1 MAACTQLYG
10 QACCSGGTPL
20 LGSLELPAA
29 QKNNVQLML
38 TYNYN
43 TLTDLLDNTHKLDDD
58 TRERTT
64 HSFILESSYGIN
76 NRLSVT
82 TTFSFVQQER
92 RIFLLGQ
99 EDPNDILTS
108 SGIGDAIVLLKY
120 NILSLEDGKKSI
132 ITLGAG
138 PKFPMGS
145 STTTDNGILLPADIQ
160 SGTGAWDMVL
170 WGYYYKDF
178 LPKRFNFFATA
189 SYRLTGR
196 NERFKTTGDVQGY
209 KFGNEMVAKLGTSY
223 RSEKVLDYSLVF
235 QYRSTKPD
243 EYTDPIPNTGG
254 KWVDVVPG
262 LNVKFTDKF
271 AFRLSSEIPVY
282 RYLSG
287 TQLTTT
293 YKLLFSLLYKFEI
306 IKKEKEEYQWTQ

>member
-1 MAACTQLYG
+1 MAACTQLYS

-29 QKNNVQLML
+29 QKNNGQLML

-43 TLTDLLDNTHKLDDD
+43 SLTDLIDNTRKLDDD
-58 TRERTT
+58 TRKRTT

-76 NRLSVT
+76 YRLSVT
-82 TTFSFVQQER
+82 TIFSFIQQER
-92 RIFLLGQ
+92 RIFLAGQ
-99 EDPNDILTS
+99 ENPSDILTS
-108 SGIGDAIVLLKY
+108 NGIGDAMVLLKY
-120 NILSLEDGKKSI
+120 NLLSLEDGKKSI
-132 ITLGAG
+132 VTLGAG
-138 PKFPMGS
+138 PKFPIGS
-145 STTTDNGILLPADIQ
+145 STTTDNGILLPADMQ

-189 SYRLTGR
+189 SFRLTGR
-196 NERFKTTGDVQGY
+196 NVRYKTLGDEQGY

-235 QYRSTKPD
+235 QYRSISPD
-243 EYTDPIPNTGG
+243 EYTVPIPSTGG
-254 KWVDVVPG
+254 KWIDVVPG
-262 LNVKFTDKF
+262 LNVRFKEQF
-271 AFRLSSEIPVY
+271 AFRLSSELPFY
-282 RYLSG
+282 RNLNG

-293 YKLLFSLLYKFEI
+293 FKLLFSLLYKFETN
-306 IKKEKEEYQWTQ
+306 KKEKEEYQWTE

>member
-1 MAACTQLYG
+1 M
-10 QACCSGGTPL
+10 

-29 QKNNVQLML
+29 QKNNLWLML

-43 TLTDLLDNTHKLDDD
+43 SLTDLLDNTRKLDDD
-58 TRERTT
+58 TRKRTT

-76 NRLSVT
+76 YRLSVT
-82 TTFSFVQQER
+82 TIFSFIQQER
-92 RIFLLGQ
+92 RIFLAGQ
-99 EDPNDILTS
+99 EDPSDILTS
-108 SGIGDAIVLLKY
+108 NGIGDAMVLLKY
-120 NILSLEDGKKSI
+120 NLLSLEDGKKSI
-132 ITLGAG
+132 ITVGAG
-138 PKFPMGS
+138 PKFPIGS
-145 STTTDNGILLPADIQ
+145 STTTDNGILLPADMQ

-196 NERFKTTGDVQGY
+196 NVRYKTLGDEQGY

-235 QYRSTKPD
+235 QYRSISPD
-243 EYTDPIPNTGG
+243 EYTVPIPSTGG
-254 KWVDVVPG
+254 KWFDLVPG
-262 LNVKFTDKF
+262 LNVRFKEQF
-271 AFRLSSEIPVY
+271 AFRLSSELPVY
-282 RYLSG
+282 RNLNG

-293 YKLLFSLLYKFEI
+293 FKLLFSLLYKFDTN
-306 IKKEKEEYQWTQ
+306 KKEKEEYQWTQ